1 MAGGLT
7 PILELSGLCDMYG
20 LTVSPHFLPGLFVH
34 VAAASP
40 AVRWI
45 EQFPL
50 LEPLFDGWPELSPEG
65 TLRPRDAEGHGL
77 SIPQDVRRRLAV

>member
-1 MAGGLT
+1 
-7 PILELSGLCDMYG
+7 MYG

-40 AVRWI
+40 AVRWL